1 LAVDSPWW
9 PRRQASTV
17 PTITADRLSSAGAV
31 QSPGFAAASS
41 RLSSVYAAA
50 VDLGRQTRKGRVVVK
65 RLVRVVAA
73 GTATIGTALLVS
85 LPAGAAGAS
94 TACTDVLSPGTYQK
108 VVVPAGAVCLSEG
121 PVTVRGGL
129 FIEAGATF
137 VLGSEENPVD
147 TGTISGG
154 VHATNPASVQIHF
167 TTINGGIDVR
177 GGSGPFGGPFDITG
191 NAREDNQI
199 HGRVTVDGYDGF
211 WFGFIRNTVRG
222 AVNLNNNVLLDPD
235 GNEYVTNTIYGSL
248 NCAGNSPA
256 PQVGDSEG
264 SPNQVTG
271 RKTGQCAN
279 L

>member
-1 LAVDSPWW
+1 ME
-9 PRRQASTV
+9 
-17 PTITADRLSSAGAV
+17 
-31 QSPGFAAASS
+31 
-41 RLSSVYAAA
+41 
-50 VDLGRQTRKGRVVVK
+50 
-65 RLVRVVAA
+65 RLVRVVAI
-73 GTATIGTALLVS
+73 GTATVGTALLVS
-85 LPAGAAGAS
+85 LPAGATAAS
-94 TACTDVLSPGTYQK
+94 NVCTDVLAPGTYHK

-129 FIEAGATF
+129 FIGAGATF
-137 VLGSEENPVD
+137 VLGSDENPGH

-154 VHATNPASVQIHF
+154 VHAANPAAVQIHSA
-167 TTINGGIDVR
+167 TINGGIDVR
-177 GGSGPFGGPFDITG
+177 GGSGPFGGPFDITW
-191 NAREDNQI
+191 NAIEDNQI
-199 HGRVTVDGYDGF
+199 HGSVTVNGYDGF

-222 AVNLNNNVLLDPD
+222 TVNLNNNVLVDPD
-235 GNEYVTNTIYGSL
+235 GNEYVTNTIHGSL